1 MTIPKEL
8 FGKSLL
14 IGREPGQGRLLIAV
28 EGTNKVGAIGA
39 PNSVPGT
46 VSRCLPAEGKA
57 HCKIEVGFDGNM
69 IVRNLKEQNQTY
81 VDGAKILQK
90 RVKEDNTLQLGGQ
103 HYSVTVD
110 AIITAVTKLLGITPP
125 PPSAKEF
132 SIRPLK
138 MVWSRYQEDQKAVLK
153 ERNRIAM
160 MGRIPMMFTLGSGVL
175 ATLAKTQDWGDGIFG
190 VTIVMSVVGLA
201 LLIYGLYL
209 SANDQ
214 SIDKLEELKDQFE
227 RDYVCPNP
235 DCRHY
240 QEGRK
245 YTLLLQDGSCRYCRC
260 KFTDK

>member
-1 MTIPKEL
+1 MIKEL
-8 FGKSLL
+8 NGMTLL
-14 IGREPGQGRLLIAV
+14 IGKEPEKGRLLIAI
-28 EGTNKVGAIGA
+28 EGTKMVGAIGMPGSV
-39 PNSVPGT
+39 PNSV
-46 VSRCLPAEGKA
+46 SRCKPAEGVA
-57 HCKIEVGFDGNM
+57 HCKIVIGHDGSLTLY
-69 IVRNLKEQNQTY
+69 NLKEQNQTF
-81 VDGAKILQK
+81 VDGMKILQK
-90 RVKEDNTLQLGGQ
+90 RIKEDSKLELGCQ
-103 HYSVTVD
+103 HYPLATD
-110 AIITAVTKLLGITPP
+110 AVLTAAAKLLGVAPP
-125 PPSAKEF
+125 PPPAKEF